1 MRGSACHLLFK
12 VIAGELEDNK
22 SEFDGRN
29 KNIRCVQFVLV
40 MAKLLDAKCGTL
52 KVRFT
57 N

>member
-12 VIAGELEDNK
+12 VIAGELEDNR

-40 MAKLLDAKCGTL
+40 MAKILDAKCGTL

>member
-1 MRGSACHLLFK
+1 MSSYACYVLFK

-29 KNIRCVQFVLV
+29 ENIRCVQFVLV
-40 MAKLLDAKCGTL
+40 MAIILDAKCGTL

>member
-1 MRGSACHLLFK
+1 MGGDAFYVLFK
-12 VIAGELEDNK
+12 VIAGELGDNK

-40 MAKLLDAKCGTL
+40 MAKILDVKCGTL